1 MGGVSDDANTTAMKV
16 TSKKAKKQKAKI
28 CCASF
33 MNCRDS
39 HLPVLSLRAR
49 DFYFEYSTNRGSN
62 TTTTISLSQQLP
74 TLW

>member
-16 TSKKAKKQKAKI
+16 TSKKAKI
-28 CCASF
+28 CCDASF

-49 DFYFEYSTNRGSN
+49 DFFEYSISRGSN